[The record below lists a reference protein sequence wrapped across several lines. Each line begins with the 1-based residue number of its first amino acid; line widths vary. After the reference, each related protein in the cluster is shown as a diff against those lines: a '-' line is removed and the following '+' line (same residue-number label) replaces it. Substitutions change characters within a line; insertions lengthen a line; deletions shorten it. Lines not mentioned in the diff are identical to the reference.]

1 MSAKRPVRIGIVGC
15 GEIAQLMHLP
25 FLDESPE
32 YEIVA
37 LCDLSL
43 GTVKALAERYR
54 VPTYY
59 LQSDDLMADPAVDAV
74 IVCSFDHAPV
84 ALSAI
89 EAGKHVL
96 IEKPLAFTPQE
107 GRSVQRAADTS
118 GLVAMVGYMKLF
130 DPGFQLGLEAIANSG
145 PARRRQVHNLA
156 GRLDSYKSLYDQVR
170 VNDIPSGVL
179 DASLAGINDRIAVHL
194 ADRDGWT
201 ELYTMLLMLGAHDLA
216 VIRTAFGTP
225 IKVSYAS
232 SSGQNNLTAVL
243 EYPDGVPL
251 LFEIG
256 VGTRYDWWDEW
267 LTVDTDTAQV
277 RIEFSHPYIRYA
289 PTTVQ
294 LRDSRFGV
302 EGRSVHTPTANDPFR
317 IELAHF
323 ADAIRNGTP
332 VRSTIEGGLLDLELA
347 TDLICALPPLDAKGE
362 TNGEAGN

>member
-1 MSAKRPVRIGIVGC
+1 MSSNQPIRIGIVGC

-25 FLDESPE
+25 FLDESPAFE
-32 YEIVA
+32 VVA

-43 GTVKALAERYR
+43 GTAKALAERYR
-54 VPTYY
+54 VPKYY
-59 LQSDDLMADPAVDAV
+59 TRSDDLMADPAVDAV
-74 IVCSFDHAPV
+74 IVCSFDHADV

-89 EAGKHVL
+89 KAGKHVL
-96 IEKPLAFTPQE
+96 VEKPLAFTPEE
-107 GRSVQRAADTS
+107 GRRVQHAADES

-130 DPGFQLGLEAIANSG
+130 DPGFLLGLEAAASNG

-156 GRLDSYKSLYDQVR
+156 GRFDSYKSLYDQIR
-170 VNDIPSGVL
+170 VNDIPAGVL
-179 DASLAGINDRIAVHL
+179 DASRAEVTQRIADHL
-194 ADRDGWT
+194 GDREGWA

-216 VIRTAFGTP
+216 VIRVAFGTP
-225 IKVSYAS
+225 TKVAYAS
-232 SSGQNNLTAVL
+232 SSGQDNLTAVL

-277 RIEFSHPYIRYA
+277 RVEFSHPYIRYA
-289 PTTVQ
+289 PTTVR

-302 EGRSVHTPTANDPFR
+302 DTRSVHTPTADDPFR

-323 ADAIRNGTP
+323 ADAIQNRSP
-332 VRSTIEGGLLDLELA
+332 VKSTIEGGLRDLELA
-347 TDLICALPPLDAKGE
+347 TDLIMALPPLAADGIK
-362 TNGEAGN
+362 EAATAA